1 MHFLCIA
8 GLIEISTLN
17 NKWPWLFILQ
27 VVVYKLNLFRF
38 YSERF
43 KYFQSLL
50 SHFFHVRCSVHVH
63 ACLFFPSQLAFSTVP
78 PWHLPASNQ
87 LTQLTNGLQVAGSS
101 MSTHFDFFLSVYVHW
116 AKKELRGFTSSQD
129 SCVPYSCVVHLRL
142 RIKSLLFR

>member
-1 MHFLCIA
+1 MRCISCA
-8 GLIEISTLN
+8 LQAWLKSALWITNDRDSSFCRLSSTN
-17 NKWPWLFILQ
+17 CI
-27 VVVYKLNLFRF
+27 

-50 SHFFHVRCSVHVH
+50 SHFFHARCSVHVH